1 LTVWFVLVDILEED
15 RFDKLAALRVP
26 RIVERNFVDEKSE
39 TPSPNWASTYV
50 GVELEM
56 VEKRNR
62 RETRGFSEGARSV

>member
-1 LTVWFVLVDILEED
+1 
-15 RFDKLAALRVP
+15 
-26 RIVERNFVDEKSE
+26 VERNFVDEKSE